1 MEIIVNPPHTIKI
14 VCLAILIFVLCL
26 AFYQLCKSK
35 ETTLST
41 YCLSPENRIED
52 ESTVGINLE

>member
-35 ETTLST
+35 EDTSVTS
-41 YCLSPENRIED
+41 CPSPENSTED
-52 ESTVGINLE
+52 ESMVGINLE